1 MIQSSSLLKN
11 VEILYILINQF
22 SRWNG
27 DWVKEWSSPNYQV
40 SPEDINCTGCHAGS
54 QTVFKFCN
62 ECEIRMCGVDKEI
75 DNCGYC
81 NEYPCSK
88 LDISFNNSPENK
100 ERLDQIKIKSHKNR
114 IASDIEL

>member
-1 MIQSSSLLKN
+1 MEKIIAYCGLICNDCPAYIATKSNDSEQKLK
-11 VEILYILINQF
+11 L
-22 SRWNG
+22 S
-27 DWVKEWSSPNYQV
+27 KEWSSPNYQV

-100 ERLDQIKIKSHKNR
+100 ERLDQINK
-114 IASDIEL
+114 EP